1 MGKFV
6 LGSLLLSLSLMTA
19 CSKKPQLEACT
30 FIEVETPEA
39 EVTVGDVDIEGG
51 EVEML
56 CGERLVD
63 VPWSEFKK
71 HLKIDPKAFVGDV
84 DGLKKQVG
92 CLKDANSKAK
102 QVSCSKPSQSGEYAS
117 LKFNYDD

>member
-1 MGKFV
+1 MGKIVF
-6 LGSLLLSLSLMTA
+6 GSLLLSLSLVTA

-30 FIEVETPEA
+30 LIEVETPEA

-71 HLKIDPKAFVGDV
+71 HLKIDPKAFVGDI

-92 CLKDANSKAK
+92 CLKDENSKAK
-102 QVSCSKPSQSGEYAS
+102 QISCSKSSNPNDYVS